1 MEKEL
6 PKEEGEEKE
15 FPKEE
20 DGPEKEFPKEEGEE
34 KVLPPK
40 VEGAEKEEDACP
52 KLLEVMSG
60 RLATG
65 RLRLI
70 CGAAWTA
77 AAIRARSSLGQV
89 MLGRGTARD

>member
-1 MEKEL
+1 MPHLEA
-6 PKEEGEEKE
+6 E

-20 DGPEKEFPKEEGEE
+20 GAEKEFPKEEGVE

-40 VEGAEKEEDACP
+40 VEGAEKEED
-52 KLLEVMSG
+52 
-60 RLATG
+60 G

-70 CGAAWTA
+70 CGAVWTA

-89 MLGRGTARD
+89 MLGRGAARD